1 MGATLNPYL
10 NFRGNTREAMEI
22 YKEVFGGN
30 LTVGTFGDFQASS
43 DPSEDNLVMHS
54 DLEGP
59 GGIRLMGSDVPN
71 RMDFVPGTNNFSVSL
86 SGEDE
91 AELRGYFE
99 KLSSGGSVQ
108 MPLEKAAWGDT
119 FGMCADKFGVRWL
132 VNISAP
138 QA

>member
-1 MGATLNPYL
+1 M
-10 NFRGNTREAMEI
+10 
-22 YKEVFGGN
+22 FGGN

-71 RMDFVPGTNNFSVSL
+71 RMDFDPGTNNFSVSL